1 MDRSEEFNIRL
12 NRRRLLERGAMAGAG
27 LIVVP
32 SLLAA
37 CGGGSATTDGGAT
50 GAMSTAANT
59 ETTSGAPTAG
69 GVFRAAVSDAGPT
82 ETLDPHA
89 IASVVDQYRAFNL
102 YDRLAETQIDGTVKP
117 HLAESIAAADDT
129 STTWIVKLRSGVTFH
144 DGSPLT
150 AADVLWSFR
159 RIGGD
164 PEAPYFAS
172 VDPYI
177 DVAKSSVKDDLTV
190 EFVLKAPYGNF
201 QWFLSQKPLFIVK
214 DGTKDIADPASVVG
228 TGPFK
233 LESFEPGQKTVMT
246 RYDGYFLA
254 PEPYFDAV
262 ELIQIAKEQ
271 QKAALLAGQIDG
283 TENFD
288 VIAQALE
295 LEGNAAAALFRVPG
309 ANPPQFNMRMDVAPF
324 DDPKVREAMKLSI
337 DREQMMSLLFQDQA
351 TLANDLH
358 GASFPSYNS
367 DLPQR
372 AYDPE
377 KAKALLKEAGKEGLT
392 VELVTGLYPDAAQAF
407 AQQAKA
413 SGITINLKKIP
424 QADVYNTDLYYLKVP
439 FGETYWGNDSFEYI
453 APMAY
458 FKDGPYNETRWN
470 DPAWEKEFIAA
481 SAVADDAERNARYKE
496 LQVPL
501 WENGG
506 EIIFNWGDG
515 LFAGKPTIQGVQP
528 RIGFIWND
536 LRFREMWYQA

>member
-1 MDRSEEFNIRL
+1 MDRSEDFDVRL
-12 NRRRLLERGAMAGAG
+12 SRRRLLERGALAGAG
-27 LIVVP
+27 LILVP
-32 SLLAA
+32 SVLAA
-37 CGGGSATTDGGAT
+37 CGGGSSGGGAT
-50 GAMSTAANT
+50 GALSTAANT
-59 ETTSGAPTAG
+59 ETTSGTPAAG

-117 HLAESIAAADDT
+117 HLAESIEAADDT
-129 STTWIVKLRSGVTFH
+129 STTWVVKLKSGVTFH

-159 RIGGD
+159 RIGAD
-164 PEAPYFAS
+164 PKAPYFS
-172 VDPYI
+172 TIDPYI
-177 DVAKSSVKDDLTV
+177 DVAKSSAKDDLTV
-190 EFVLKAPYGNF
+190 EFVLKRPYGNF
-201 QWFLSQKPLFIVK
+201 QWFVSQKPLFIVK
-214 DGTKDIADPASVVG
+214 DGTKVIKQPTDVVG

-233 LESFEPGQKTVMT
+233 LGDFQPGQKTTMV
-246 RYDGYFLA
+246 RYDGYFLD
-254 PEPYFDAV
+254 PEPYFDSV

-271 QKAALLAGQIDG
+271 QKAALLVGQIDG

-288 VIAQALE
+288 VIAQALQ
-295 LEGNAAAALFRVPG
+295 LDGNPSAALFRVPG

-324 DDPKVREAMKLSI
+324 DDPKVREAMKLAI
-337 DREQMMSLLFQDQA
+337 DRDQMLNLLFQQQG

-358 GASFPSYNS
+358 GPSFPSYNG

-377 KAKALLKEAGKEGLT
+377 KARALLKEAGQENLT
-392 VELVTGLYPDAAQAF
+392 VELVTGLYPDAAQAY

-413 SGITINLKKIP
+413 AGITINLKKIP
-424 QADVYNTDLYYLKVP
+424 QADVYNTDLYYLVP

-458 FKDGPYNETRWN
+458 FKDAPYNETRWN
-470 DPAWEKEFIAA
+470 DPAWEKEFVAA
-481 SAVADDAERNARYKE
+481 SAIADDGERNARYKE

-501 WENGG
+501 WETGG

-515 LFAGKPTIQGVQP
+515 LFAGNPKIQGVQP

>member
-1 MDRSEEFNIRL
+1 
-12 NRRRLLERGAMAGAG
+12 
-27 LIVVP
+27 LILVP
-32 SLLAA
+32 SVLAA
-37 CGGGSATTDGGAT
+37 CGSTNSGGGSGA
-50 GAMSTAANT
+50 ASTAANT
-59 ETTSGAPTAG
+59 ETTSGKAVAG
-69 GVFRAAVSDAGPT
+69 GVFRTAVSDAGPT

-117 HLAESIAAADDT
+117 HLAESIEAADAS
-129 STTWIVKLRSGVTFH
+129 STKWVVKLRSGVTFH

-164 PEAPYFAS
+164 PKAPYFAS

-190 EFVLKAPYGNF
+190 EFVLKQPYGNF
-201 QWFLSQKPLFIVK
+201 QWFVSQKPLFIVK
-214 DGTKDIADPASVVG
+214 DGTKAISDPKDVVG

-233 LESFEPGQKTVMT
+233 LDSFEPGQKTVMV

-254 PEPYFDAV
+254 PEPYFDSV

-288 VIAQALE
+288 VIAQALQ
-295 LEGNAAAALFRVPG
+295 LEGNSAATLFRVPG

-324 DDPKVREAMKLSI
+324 DDPRVREAMKLSV
-337 DREQMMSLLFQDQA
+337 DRDQMLNLLFQQQG

-358 GASFPSYNS
+358 GPSFPSYNS
-367 DLPQR
+367 DIPQR

-377 KAKALLKEAGKEGLT
+377 KAKALLKEAGKSDLT
-392 VELVTGLYPDAAQAF
+392 VELVTGLYPEAAQAF

-458 FKDGPYNETRWN
+458 FKDAPYNETRWN
-470 DPAWEKEFIAA
+470 DPAWEKEFVAT

-501 WENGG
+501 WERGG

-515 LFAGKPTIQGVQP
+515 LFAGNPRIQGVQP

-536 LRFREMWYQA
+536 LRFREMWYRA

>member
-1 MDRSEEFNIRL
+1 MDRSEDFDVRL
-12 NRRRLLERGAMAGAG
+12 SRRRLLERGALAGAG
-27 LIVVP
+27 LILVP
-32 SLLAA
+32 SVLAA
-37 CGGGSATTDGGAT
+37 CGGGSSGGGAT
-50 GAMSTAANT
+50 GALSTAANT
-59 ETTSGAPTAG
+59 ETTSGTPAAG

-117 HLAESIAAADDT
+117 HLAESIEAADDT
-129 STTWIVKLRSGVTFH
+129 STTWVVKLKSGVTFH

-159 RIGGD
+159 RIGAD
-164 PEAPYFAS
+164 PKAPYFS
-172 VDPYI
+172 TIDPYI
-177 DVAKSSVKDDLTV
+177 DVAKSSAKDDLTV
-190 EFVLKAPYGNF
+190 EFVLKRPYGNF
-201 QWFLSQKPLFIVK
+201 QWFVSQKPLFIVK
-214 DGTKDIADPASVVG
+214 DGTKVIKQPTDVVG

-233 LESFEPGQKTVMT
+233 LGDFQPGQKTTMV
-246 RYDGYFLA
+246 RYDGYFLD
-254 PEPYFDAV
+254 PEPYFDSV

-288 VIAQALE
+288 VIAQALQ
-295 LEGNAAAALFRVPG
+295 LDGNPSAALFRVPG

-324 DDPKVREAMKLSI
+324 DDPKVREAMKLAI
-337 DREQMMSLLFQDQA
+337 DRDQMLNLLFQQQG

-358 GASFPSYNS
+358 GPSFPSYNG

-377 KAKALLKEAGKEGLT
+377 KARALLKEAGQENLT
-392 VELVTGLYPDAAQAF
+392 VELVTGLYPDAAQAY

-413 SGITINLKKIP
+413 AGITINLKKIP

-458 FKDGPYNETRWN
+458 FKDAPYNETRWN
-470 DPAWEKEFIAA
+470 DPAWEKEFVAA
-481 SAVADDAERNARYKE
+481 SAIADDGERNARYKE

-501 WENGG
+501 WETGG

-515 LFAGKPTIQGVQP
+515 LFAGNPKIQGVQP

>member
-1 MDRSEEFNIRL
+1 MERSEDFNIRL
-12 NRRRLLERGAMAGAG
+12 SRRRLLERGALAGAG
-27 LIVVP
+27 LILVP
-32 SLLAA
+32 SVLAA
-37 CGGGSATTDGGAT
+37 CGTSDSGGGSGSTT
-50 GAMSTAANT
+50 MAANT
-59 ETTSGAPTAG
+59 ETTSGTPVSG

-117 HLAESIAAADDT
+117 HLAESIEAADAS
-129 STTWIVKLRSGVTFH
+129 STKWVVKLRSGVTFH

-164 PEAPYFAS
+164 PKAPYFAS

-177 DVAKSSVKDDLTV
+177 DVAKSSAKDDLTV
-190 EFVLKAPYGNF
+190 EFVLKQPYGNF
-201 QWFLSQKPLFIVK
+201 QWFVSQKPLFIVK
-214 DGTKDIADPASVVG
+214 DGTKAIADPKDVVG

-233 LESFEPGQKTVMT
+233 LDAFQPGQKTVMV

-254 PEPYFDAV
+254 PEPYFDSV
-262 ELIQIAKEQ
+262 ELIQITKEQ

-288 VIAQALE
+288 VIAQALQ

-324 DDPKVREAMKLSI
+324 DDPRVREAMKLSI
-337 DREQMMSLLFQDQA
+337 DRDQMLNVLFQQQG

-358 GASFPSYNS
+358 GASFPSYNA
-367 DLPQR
+367 DIPQR

-377 KAKALLKEAGKEGLT
+377 KAKALLKEAGKSDLT
-392 VELVTGLYPDAAQAF
+392 VELVTGLYPEAAQAF

-458 FKDGPYNETRWN
+458 FKDAPYNETRWD
-470 DPAWEKEFIAA
+470 DPAWEKEFVAA
-481 SAVADDAERNARYKE
+481 SAVADSAERNARYKE

-501 WENGG
+501 WERGG

-515 LFAGKPTIQGVQP
+515 LFAGNPRIEGVQP

-536 LRFREMWYQA
+536 LRFREMWYRS